1 MERRP
6 YLFGSAS
13 AAGILFWASPK
24 GALDLIASRPRS
36 TPLSLRPPGPAWRTP
51 RCPGNSPN
59 RALRFSVA
67 PLRSARSLR
76 SLAPFPVKCQSLARN
91 LPVNRCGGGSP
102 PPPRPLGRVARC
114 APRRAIACGVE
125 RHPPAR
131 RYPLKRDV
139 EGVPLKPHPLN
150 TPPPYRAAFGFCS
163 FFRIVFMC
171 SSARRTET

>member
-1 MERRP
+1 MSCRCRPEGKPLQEARQRRRGMLERRP

-36 TPLSLRPPGPAWRTP
+36 AS
-51 RCPGNSPN
+51 
-59 RALRFSVA
+59 
-67 PLRSARSLR
+67 LRSARSLR
-76 SLAPFPVKCQSLARN
+76 SLAPSPGKCPLR
-91 LPVNRCGGGSP
+91 VWDGRRGGGSP
-102 PPPRPLGRVARC
+102 PPPHPLGRVALC
-114 APRRAIACGVE
+114 APRRAIACAVV
-125 RHPPAR
+125 RPPTAR